1 MEVWLN
7 TLDKIQKNPIIVSK
21 DRKMQ
26 KVYRRL
32 KKIASSDSDVL
43 LIGEDGTF
51 KDVFAKA
58 IHSLSHRK
66 DKPFLIIKLSSLSVD
81 LLEDYMFGDDMKR
94 IKREAN
100 GGTIY
105 FDDILFLDSKLQ
117 AKLYEFI
124 INERSNGVNNINSM
138 IDIRFIFSTDEKKA
152 DLFGSNQI
160 DLKLEEIFIPPLRE
174 RKDDI
179 ISLAEYFMESITKR
193 YEIEPKNLSKDAKE
207 YIKKYNWPGN
217 LRELEDTIKKAV
229 LLTSSSIITKK
240 DLILNEF
247 EFLSIKEFFEKKL
260 GGYLNRMVE
269 IGKGE
274 LYETVMSEVEK
285 ALITIVLEATNYCQT
300 KTARTLGI
308 NRNTLRTKIKEYKIM
323 Q

>member
-1 MEVWLN
+1 
-7 TLDKIQKNPIIVSK
+7 
-21 DRKMQ
+21 
-26 KVYRRL
+26 
-32 KKIASSDSDVL
+32 
-43 LIGEDGTF
+43 
-51 KDVFAKA
+51 
-58 IHSLSHRK
+58 
-66 DKPFLIIKLSSLSVD
+66 
-81 LLEDYMFGDDMKR
+81 
-94 IKREAN
+94 
-100 GGTIY
+100 
-105 FDDILFLDSKLQ
+105 
-117 AKLYEFI
+117 
-124 INERSNGVNNINSM
+124 
-138 IDIRFIFSTDEKKA
+138 
-152 DLFGSNQI
+152 
-160 DLKLEEIFIPPLRE
+160 LRE

-179 ISLAEYFMESITKR
+179 ITLAEYFMESITKR